1 MMTRDQ
7 KCDRLRRNL
16 CFENFFDTMC
26 AEPEAIASVWLDGVY
41 ERTWTYEEFRTRT
54 LQTAARIHDA
64 ALGRQDGWVGLCLET
79 QPDWLILFWALLAA
93 GRKPL
98 LLDPMLND
106 DGLRHLLTQA
116 GATALIINRRRDA
129 LGEYTQRTPQELTQ
143 GPFSKTFTP
152 AWADRIVH
160 IRDGKLLTDEEE
172 REIIARTG
180 GRGRT

>member
-26 AEPEAIASVWLDGVY
+26 AEPEALASVWLDGVY

-79 QPDWLILFWALLAA
+79 QPDWLILFW
-93 GRKPL
+93 
-98 LLDPMLND
+98 
-106 DGLRHLLTQA
+106 
-116 GATALIINRRRDA
+116 
-129 LGEYTQRTPQELTQ
+129 
-143 GPFSKTFTP
+143 
-152 AWADRIVH
+152 
-160 IRDGKLLTDEEE
+160 
-172 REIIARTG
+172 
-180 GRGRT
+180 

>member
-1 MMTRDQ
+1 M
-7 KCDRLRRNL
+7 
-16 CFENFFDTMC
+16 
-26 AEPEAIASVWLDGVY
+26 
-41 ERTWTYEEFRTRT
+41 
-54 LQTAARIHDA
+54 
-64 ALGRQDGWVGLCLET
+64 CLET

-152 AWADRIVH
+152 AWADRIALCTSGTTATSRVYVY
-160 IRDGKLLTDEEE
+160 DGRAACLQSIAFVDQQKRRYQEGGEADVDTDEDDQDQHGNNDLSHIVEHSSKD
-172 REIIARTG
+172 ADSSH
-180 GRGRT
+180 